1 MFCGGDTAAKSEGN
15 GIESGGAMTLF
26 EECLAALGSYKIAKI
41 YEAKM
46 ALANL
51 SLTDYGRL
59 DFRRYKRSREIS
71 LSELGRLGDFSC
83 YIIYNNAELPVVRC
97 RFKQILVCLDD
108 VLAPAFDTWILD
120 EKFSRII
127 EFYHDGGVTLAEI

>member
-1 MFCGGDTAAKSEGN
+1 
-15 GIESGGAMTLF
+15 MTLF

-51 SLTDYGRL
+51 RLTDYGRL
-59 DFRRYKRSREIS
+59 DFRQYKNAHEMSISGLNS
-71 LSELGRLGDFSC
+71 LSDFSC
-83 YIIYNNAELPVVRC
+83 YIIYNNAELPVIKC
-97 RFKQILVCLDD
+97 RFKQVLVCLDD

-120 EKFSRII
+120 ERFSRIV
-127 EFYHDGGVTLAEI
+127 EFYHDGQITMVEIL